1 MRLSSIDTMQR
12 CSSCISKR
20 RHQFEGGDK
29 NARQIRTLENVII
42 QQPAAGCNML
52 KCWWNA
58 TLVFL
63 IGRDAKQC
71 KCLRVFSCKSFTY
84 FRPRLYPRNAL
95 HVWCARRISN
105 MPWRA
110 QVWQIAVSSLP
121 DSGLGYSLLSLKN
134 SLFSLQQRKPW
145 SLVLQPSFSKQG
157 VATVGGV
164 WNQCWLQQKVRDVM
178 LQGLYWGEM
187 QYKMDVLSWIQLH

>member
-12 CSSCISKR
+12 CSSCISKW

-29 NARQIRTLENVII
+29 NARLIRTQENVII
-42 QQPAAGCNML
+42 QTSLRNKPAAGCNML

-71 KCLRVFSCKSFTY
+71 KCLLVFSCKSFTY
-84 FRPRLYPRNAL
+84 FRPQLYPWNAL

-110 QVWQIAVSSLP
+110 QVWQKAVSSLP

-134 SLFSLQQRKPW
+134 SLFSSATEETLVSRSRAQLLQTRCGSGW
-145 SLVLQPSFSKQG
+145 RSLKSVLVTTKG
-157 VATVGGV
+157 AKCNATRPPLG
-164 WNQCWLQQKVRDVM
+164 WNT
-178 LQGLYWGEM
+178 
-187 QYKMDVLSWIQLH
+187 I